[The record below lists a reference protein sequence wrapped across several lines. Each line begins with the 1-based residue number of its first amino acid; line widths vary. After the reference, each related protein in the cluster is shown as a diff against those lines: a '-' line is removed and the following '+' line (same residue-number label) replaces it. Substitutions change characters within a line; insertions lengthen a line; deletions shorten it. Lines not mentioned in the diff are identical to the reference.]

1 MVYKIKNIL
10 RFISNFIRLRNKN
23 LSWKMLRYQQY
34 EIEVEIDDNVKTK
47 FRVYRNT
54 KNGEVLSTTQIF
66 RSVESAE
73 LFITK
78 AVHRSAHISILKR
91 NRLYNRILEW

>member
-34 EIEVEIDDNVKTK
+34 MIEVEIDDNIKTQ

-54 KNGEVLSTTQIF
+54 KNGDVLSTTQVF
-66 RSVESAE
+66 RSIEGAE

-78 AVHRSAHISILKR
+78 MVHRSAHISILKR
-91 NRLYNRILEW
+91 KRLKNCIFCW